1 MKKSKMMMG
10 NQAGSKELQN
20 LMKQYPNHSFP
31 VEIPEHN
38 QTGYCFV
45 GVRARNTGLT
55 QDLQIH
61 TFCKS
66 SADWNRLKEEYKSPQ
81 YLGNYHTVIM
91 IHNPTIV
98 SKPAVKPATDTPKK
112 RVTPPIKKKIVS
124 MFGEG
129 ASADVIAEELGLSV
143 KQVENNI

>member
-1 MKKSKMMMG
+1 MMG
-10 NQAGSKELQN
+10 NLAGSKELQN
-20 LMKQYPNHSFP
+20 LMKQYPNHNFP

-38 QTGYCFV
+38 QSGYNFI
-45 GVRARNTGLT
+45 GVRAKNNGL
-55 QDLQIH
+55 QQILQIH

-66 SADWNRLKEEYKSPQ
+66 TADWNRLKNEFKTPQ

-98 SKPAVKPATDTPKK
+98 SKPAKVEEPKKKKK
-112 RVTPPIKKKIVS
+112 RVTPPVKKKIAT
-124 MFGEG
+124 MLEDG
-129 ASADVIAEELGLSV
+129 ASADVIAEELGLTV

>member
-1 MKKSKMMMG
+1 MMMG
-10 NQAGSKELQN
+10 NLAGSKELQN

-38 QTGYCFV
+38 QSGYNFI
-45 GVRARNTGLT
+45 GVRAKNTGLA
-55 QDLQIH
+55 QNLQIH

-66 SADWNRLKEEYKSPQ
+66 TADWNRLKDQFKTPQ

-98 SKPAVKPATDTPKK
+98 SKPAVKPPTNVPKKK
-112 RVTPPIKKKIVS
+112 RVTPPVKKKIAT
-124 MFGEG
+124 MLDDG

>member
-1 MKKSKMMMG
+1 MMG
-10 NQAGSKELQN
+10 NLAGSKELQN

-38 QTGYCFV
+38 QSGYNFI
-45 GVRARNTGLT
+45 GVRAKNNGL
-55 QDLQIH
+55 QQILQIH

-66 SADWNRLKEEYKSPQ
+66 TADWNRLKDQFKTPQ

-98 SKPAVKPATDTPKK
+98 SKPAVKPATEKVKKK
-112 RVTPPIKKKIVS
+112 RVTPPVKKKIAT
-124 MFGEG
+124 MLDEG